1 MNSNALCNPVT
12 AGGLLSMLTREGVES
27 NGAALEQTEKGKS
40 QTASAPWRS
49 RRHQRSGRLER
60 WQKTCIAICLG
71 LAWLSAGQA
80 SQAAED
86 PKAKEAVDHV
96 AALFSS
102 KATTATVDMQI
113 TKPDGKR
120 TIPMQF
126 WSLGQWDILVRV
138 LNPSEDAGSAIL
150 KVGYKTWYYLPK
162 AKRTVEMPISMMMTS
177 WMGGHFTLDD
187 LVDQGNLTKNYDV
200 TTSFTGDRDGATVS
214 EYTLT
219 PKPNAPVV
227 WGKILLEVR
236 QSDQMP
242 IWQHYYDE
250 NGKLVRELTFSDYKT
265 VGGRLIPTQLVMRP
279 LDQTGEQTMITYK
292 DVVFDA
298 ALDENMFAMGKLKQ

>member
-1 MNSNALCNPVT
+1 MLSRTERKRIGADFGQTQMSKAQTT
-12 AGGLLSMLTREGVES
+12 AF
-27 NGAALEQTEKGKS
+27 
-40 QTASAPWRS
+40 P
-49 RRHQRSGRLER
+49 RRCPPHRTGGRLKP
-60 WQKTCIAICLG
+60 WQKMALAICLG

-86 PKAKEAVDHV
+86 PKAKETVEHV

-102 KATTATVDMQI
+102 KATTATVDMEI
-113 TKPDGKR
+113 TKPEGKR

-187 LVDQGNLTKNYDV
+187 LVGQGNLTKNYDV
-200 TTSFTGDRDGATVS
+200 TTSFAGDRDGAAVS

-265 VGGRLIPTQLVMRP
+265 VGGRLIPTRLVMRP
-279 LDQTGEQTMITYK
+279 LDKAGEQTTITYK

-298 ALDENMFAMGKLKQ
+298 ALDENMFSMGKLKQ